1 MHRARKGPL
10 GLSYPVPGGG
20 RTESCAGCVKG
31 GKGGGAKVRHST
43 VRTGT
48 GISRGRVREG
58 GKDPLLE
65 RE

>member
-10 GLSYPVPGGG
+10 GLSYPVPG
-20 RTESCAGCVKG
+20 
-31 GKGGGAKVRHST
+31 GGGAKVRHST

-58 GKDPLLE
+58 GKDPPFGT
-65 RE
+65 